1 MKHAIL
7 LVAGLL
13 ASISVAATVNCYPAD
28 IGGAGSFAVVGE
40 TLNDRY
46 AGWKCPAIDTTPA
59 VEVYYVLHKK
69 NALKH
74 PAVTN
79 FSYSAVL
86 NAYLNLNVKKD
97 VFLPEFA
104 EALAALKHDMK
115 YASIPAKTL
124 QPTVVPQAKARS
136 AYVGGQ
142 LSVLN
147 PAGVRTPVYSAAN
160 MIQYAPDNNPVFSS
174 ENK

>member
-13 ASISVAATVNCYPAD
+13 ASASVAAAANCYPAD
-28 IGGAGSFAVVGE
+28 IGGTGSFAVVGE
-40 TLNDRY
+40 TLSDRY
-46 AGWKCPAIDTTPA
+46 AGWKCPAVGADPA

-74 PAVTN
+74 PAITN

-104 EALAALKHDMK
+104 EGLAALKHDMK
-115 YASIPAKTL
+115 YVSIPAKTL
-124 QPTVVPQAKARS
+124 QSTITPQTKARS

-147 PAGVRTPVYSAAN
+147 PAGVRTPVYSAADN
-160 MIQYAPDNNPVFSS
+160 IQYAPDNNPVFSS